1 MQKKEKIGEFEDIT
15 IETDRTETRTEKNG
29 QSLSDQLENIKWSN
43 IHVTGI
49 S

>member
-1 MQKKEKIGEFEDIT
+1 MQKKEKISEVEGIT
-15 IETDRTETRTEKNG
+15 IETKKTETRTEKNG

-43 IHVTGI
+43 IHVSGI